1 MKKQLIAVVLALSFM
16 ASGAART
23 EGTNAFSFVA
33 LGDLPYGAAE
43 KAYAPYRA
51 LIDRINQSAPA
62 FSIHIGDIKSGST
75 ACSDQEFANQLAHFQ
90 RFHGP
95 VVYTPGDND
104 WTDCHRLD
112 NGAYDPIERLA
123 TLRKQFFPPGRSLG
137 HTAMPVENQ
146 PAAMHAHAQFV
157 ENQRWVREG
166 VVFATLHIVGSNN
179 NLEGRDPA
187 AMQEFFAR
195 DAANVA
201 WIQDTFDWAQKNA
214 ARAVVFA
221 FQADVFDTKSAFED
235 FPGWSGFRRTV
246 GQTLL
251 PLAKQWGKPVL
262 VVHGD
267 SHHFRFDQPFSIDK
281 NRLSNVTRL
290 IVPGASDVRA
300 VRVLVTSEANFQFE
314 LLAP

>member
-1 MKKQLIAVVLALSFM
+1 
-16 ASGAART
+16 
-23 EGTNAFSFVA
+23 
-33 LGDLPYGAAE
+33 
-43 KAYAPYRA
+43 
-51 LIDRINQSAPA
+51 
-62 FSIHIGDIKSGST
+62 
-75 ACSDQEFANQLAHFQ
+75 
-90 RFHGP
+90 
-95 VVYTPGDND
+95 
-104 WTDCHRLD
+104 
-112 NGAYDPIERLA
+112 
-123 TLRKQFFPPGRSLG
+123 
-137 HTAMPVENQ
+137 MPVENQ

-195 DAANVA
+195 GAANVA

-221 FQADVFDTKSAFED
+221 FQADVFDTKSAFI
-235 FPGWSGFRRTV
+235 
-246 GQTLL
+246 
-251 PLAKQWGKPVL
+251 
-262 VVHGD
+262 VHGD
-267 SHHFRFDQPFSIDK
+267 SHHFRIDQPFSIDK

>member
-1 MKKQLIAVVLALSFM
+1 M
-16 ASGAART
+16 ASGAAST

-33 LGDLPYGAAE
+33 RGDLPYGAAE

-221 FQADVFDTKSAFED
+221 FQADVFDTKSAF
-235 FPGWSGFRRTV
+235 
-246 GQTLL
+246 
-251 PLAKQWGKPVL
+251 

-267 SHHFRFDQPFSIDK
+267 SHHFRIDQPFSIDK